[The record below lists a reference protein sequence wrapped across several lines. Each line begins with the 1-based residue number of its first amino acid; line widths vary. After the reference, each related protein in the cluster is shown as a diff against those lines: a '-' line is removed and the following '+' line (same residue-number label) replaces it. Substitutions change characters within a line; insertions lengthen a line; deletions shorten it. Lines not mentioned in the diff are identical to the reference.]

1 MAVWFGKGVILVALS
16 VVLPVHNGEAY
27 LDMALASIR
36 SQTFKDFELLV
47 VDDASTDGSAE
58 ICARHTLQDRRV
70 QRLANTGSGL
80 VDALNFGVSCA
91 RAPLIARM
99 DADDIALPARFER
112 QMAAMATAPDLAVL
126 GTGTARI
133 DAEGRP
139 VDTTTPP
146 TDPEEIART
155 LLKGNPMAHPTV
167 IMQRSMVEAVGGYR
181 QAYLRAEDYDL
192 WMRIIEVGRIGN
204 LAEPLLNYRIGTGF
218 LPDLLKHQ
226 VRSEIAVRASA
237 TLRRAGLP
245 DPSDKWSS
253 IDQDRLAELGVD
265 ESAVNREITRRGLQM
280 ARFLRKLGDQE
291 GFRAALDLADSQPR
305 NEMGAVVDHL
315 LRRAKVFM

>member
-1 MAVWFGKGVILVALS
+1 MVALS
-16 VVLPVHNGEAY
+16 VVLPVRNGEAY

-36 SQTFKDFELLV
+36 AQTFEDFELLV
-47 VDDASTDGSAE
+47 VDDASSDRSAE
-58 ICARHTLQDRRV
+58 ICARHALEDARV

-80 VDALNFGVSCA
+80 VDALNFGVTCA
-91 RAPLIARM
+91 KAPLIARM
-99 DADDIALPARFER
+99 DADDIALPARFEK
-112 QMAAMATAPDLAVL
+112 QMAAMAADPGLAVL

-133 DAEGRP
+133 DAQGHP
-139 VDTTTPP
+139 VDATTPP
-146 TDPEEIART
+146 TDPDEVARI

-167 IMQRSMVEAVGGYR
+167 IMQRSVVEAVGGYR
-181 QAYLRAEDYDL
+181 PAYLRAEDYDL
-192 WMRIIEVGRIGN
+192 WMRIAEIGRIGN

-218 LPDLLKHQ
+218 LPDLLKDQ

-237 TLRRAGLP
+237 MLRRAGLP
-245 DPSDKWSS
+245 DPSDNWAT
-253 IDQDRLAELGVD
+253 IDQAGLDELGVD
-265 ESAVNREITRRGLQM
+265 ASAVNREITRRGLQM